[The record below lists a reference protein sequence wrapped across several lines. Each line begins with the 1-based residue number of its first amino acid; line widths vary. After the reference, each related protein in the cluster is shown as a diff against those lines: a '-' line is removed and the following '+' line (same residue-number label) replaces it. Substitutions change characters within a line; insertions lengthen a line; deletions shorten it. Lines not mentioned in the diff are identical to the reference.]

1 MTRIG
6 SVIFLTAALL
16 LSACTTAQQAA
27 LDPAALYRS
36 VVFDTAVYQRD
47 HVHELRPLISTDGTV
62 LVVSLRGSALAKG
75 TLKTDR
81 EMWVTGVPEVRDRCR
96 AFDGDVLARLHQLL
110 GLTPVTPGET
120 AYFSTIRVRVSDLF
134 RPAPDPR
141 IDTKF
146 PCENT
151 SSVTCGNDFPSDAT
165 PEHRAWIAL
174 SGLGLHRWPDG
185 YPWTHLGY
193 TYDWGAREKFAYG
206 ASEYIVRKDAN
217 VEVLD
222 AVSYDVY
229 CKR

>member
-1 MTRIG
+1 MTRIR

-16 LSACTTAQQAA
+16 LSACASSPQAV
-27 LDPAALYRS
+27 YRS

-47 HVHELRPLISTDGTV
+47 HVRELRPLVSTDGTV
-62 LVVSLRGSALAKG
+62 LVVSLRGSALTKG
-75 TLKTDR
+75 TMTTDR

-96 AFDGDVLARLHQLL
+96 TFDGDLLARLHQLL

-120 AYFSTIRVRVSDLF
+120 AYFSTMRVRVSDLF

-141 IDTKF
+141 IDTRF
-146 PCENT
+146 PCEQT
-151 SSVTCGNDFPSDAT
+151 SSDTCGNDFPDGAT
-165 PEHRAWIAL
+165 AEHRAWIAQ
-174 SGLGLHRWPDG
+174 SGLGLHRWPNG

-193 TYDWGAREKFAYG
+193 TYDWGGNGRFAYG
-206 ASEYIVRKDAN
+206 ASEYIVRKNAE

-222 AVSYDVY
+222 AVTYDVY